1 MHLTSIHWLQ
11 AADTLLEP
19 SIAMP
24 MEQDAGEGIHFWNME
39 SVDDYDLYA
48 ALLPMG
54 LYIIF
59 PGSLPERGKRHER
72 GILKMLTRRRV

>member
-1 MHLTSIHWLQ
+1 
-11 AADTLLEP
+11 
-19 SIAMP
+19 
-24 MEQDAGEGIHFWNME
+24 MEQDAGASEGIHFWNME

-59 PGSLPERGKRHER
+59 S
-72 GILKMLTRRRV
+72 VF